1 MRPIE
6 GNYETHGGDALSAMR
21 NSILPTRGN
30 YETLGGKF

>member
-6 GNYETHGGDALSAMR
+6 GNYETLCGEALSSMR
-21 NSILPTRGN
+21 KSILPTRGN